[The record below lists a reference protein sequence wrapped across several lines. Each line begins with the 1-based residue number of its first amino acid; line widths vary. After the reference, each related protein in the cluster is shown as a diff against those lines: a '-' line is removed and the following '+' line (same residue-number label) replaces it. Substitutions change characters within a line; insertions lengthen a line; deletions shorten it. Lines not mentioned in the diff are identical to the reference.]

1 MLGQHPKQMAR
12 LKVMSRQEVDSVNEK
27 KAQHEKM
34 GSCKG
39 EKKMK
44 MKMKK
49 LKKRQEK
56 EVIE

>member
-1 MLGQHPKQMAR
+1 MLGQHPKQRAR
-12 LKVMSRQEVDSVNEK
+12 LKVMSRQEVDSVNER

-39 EKKMK
+39 EKKKKK
-44 MKMKK
+44 MKKK
-49 LKKRQEK
+49 LKKMEEK